1 MAEVFQSPNTLLLY
15 PGPGAVDLSELPV
28 GERSPPAGYNLVI
41 LDGTWAQAKG
51 LYCQNEMVQW
61 PRKVSR
67 VAVNSDSDSSMLC
80 VWILNLFEQKIG
92 YVTDAELL

>member
-1 MAEVFQSPNTLLLY
+1 MLLY

-28 GERSPPAGYNLVI
+28 GEKSPEAGYNLVI

-67 VAVNSDSDSSMLC
+67 VDDRSKRSRSVIGVDVNMFLHKYQSMWKVLKC
-80 VWILNLFEQKIG
+80 RV
-92 YVTDAELL
+92 A